1 MTFPL
6 PIMMLTSVRLAAC
19 LILPLLLP
27 DRGAAQIPSDTAG
40 AAPTLIVPEAVWDGV
55 SDAPSP
61 GWVVLVRGNRI
72 EAAGPKGS
80 VGVPSGAIRIELPG
94 TTLIPGLI
102 EGHSHLFLHPYNE
115 ATWDDQVLREPLGQR
130 MARAVASAAATLHAG
145 VTTERDLGTE
155 GAFDYD
161 VQLKRAIE
169 HGIVPGPRIIT
180 TTRAIVAT
188 GSYGPRRSDYSF
200 EPLQGAEEAS
210 GPEEVTRVVRRQIG
224 YGADWIKVYADYR
237 WGPGGEAKSTFTA
250 EELDALVRTAR
261 EAGRPVAAHATT
273 AEGMRRA
280 VQAGVATIEHGD
292 GGTRDVF
299 QLMRKKGVAL
309 CPTLA
314 ATDAY
319 AQYFEGWTGGLEAP
333 PQSVRDKRTSFR
345 EALDAGVAI
354 CFGGDVGVFSHGD
367 NVREL
372 EAMVD
377 GGMKTI
383 QALRAATSGNA
394 AIFHLRDRGQ
404 VRPGLLADLVAVQGD
419 PTRVIGA
426 LRQVKFVMKDGGVV
440 QR

>member
-292 GGTRDVF
+292 GGPGTCSSSCG
-299 QLMRKKGVAL
+299 RKAWRSVPRSPPPTPTPSTSKGGPEDWRPRPSRSGTSGPAFGRRWMPGWRSV
-309 CPTLA
+309 LA
-314 ATDAY
+314 AMWVSSPT
-319 AQYFEGWTGGLEAP
+319 ETMCE
-333 PQSVRDKRTSFR
+333 SS
-345 EALDAGVAI
+345 
-354 CFGGDVGVFSHGD
+354 
-367 NVREL
+367 
-372 EAMVD
+372 
-377 GGMKTI
+377 
-383 QALRAATSGNA
+383 
-394 AIFHLRDRGQ
+394 
-404 VRPGLLADLVAVQGD
+404 RPWS
-419 PTRVIGA
+419 
-426 LRQVKFVMKDGGVV
+426 MEE
-440 QR
+440 